1 MNRDSMWRG
10 PHRAYHYPLVS
21 ESRVLSQEH
30 SRVHKE
36 PGEMTRACS
45 HALQRLRRGI
55 KFSQPELHSEALI
68 LRNDSPCT
76 LGSRALLL
84 KMGDSGP

>member
-1 MNRDSMWRG
+1 
-10 PHRAYHYPLVS
+10 
-21 ESRVLSQEH
+21 
-30 SRVHKE
+30 
-36 PGEMTRACS
+36 MTGACS

-55 KFSQPELHSEALI
+55 KFSQPELHSEALT

-84 KMGDSGP
+84 KMGDSGPYVLHTVPFTTFSAVSLSPTLCTHRAMLRPRPGRR